1 MVISTRE
8 EVKRLPKQKENT
20 ERINIFLSPQIV
32 EKLKSLASEK
42 GMTVSGF
49 IRLIIL
55 EYLKQ

>member
-1 MVISTRE
+1 MA
-8 EVKRLPKQKENT
+8 KQKENT
-20 ERINIFLSPQIV
+20 ERINIFLSPKIL